1 MPRVGYWRAIFSA
14 GPQAWGTALL
24 EILVVATI
32 SLIPLLMAA
41 IRELLPLGS
50 NILISDAF
58 QRSFLSGQL
67 VFYSVGLIATITWNS
82 NKDFQSFFPWRTIFN
97 LYCLAGIVFCTLLI
111 GYDPTLSRIKPSILS
126 VASVGIFLVTL
137 VAYILMAVISQVHVN
152 VGEALAKTD
161 ADLQN
166 EVRRSR
172 GIS

>member
-1 MPRVGYWRAIFSA
+1 M
-14 GPQAWGTALL
+14 
-24 EILVVATI
+24 
-32 SLIPLLMAA
+32 
-41 IRELLPLGS
+41 
-50 NILISDAF
+50 
-58 QRSFLSGQL
+58 
-67 VFYSVGLIATITWNS
+67 
-82 NKDFQSFFPWRTIFN
+82 
-97 LYCLAGIVFCTLLI
+97 FCTLLI

-137 VAYILMAVISQVHVN
+137 VAYVLMAVISQVHVN